1 MDKDIRE
8 LSGILDSLGVDES
21 AELVSGL
28 NIVNYLGHAD
38 GLQLQRQV
46 IAAVMLAA
54 LALGSGFP
62 AGEAQASNKM
72 ASMQVSAVV
81 RASAQL
87 QTERSESVV

>member
-21 AELVSGL
+21 TELVSGL
-28 NIVNYLGHAD
+28 NIVNYLGHAE
-38 GLQLQRQV
+38 GLQLL
-46 IAAVMLAA
+46 AAVMLAA
-54 LALGSGFP
+54 LASAFP
-62 AGEAQASNKM
+62 VGEAQASNKM

-87 QTERSESVV
+87 QTEYQA